1 MASWPD
7 IIYPLCFLCSDV
19 EKIRAGIGD
28 KLSIFIQ
35 WIATFVTGF
44 VIAFVRSW
52 RFTLLLLAFT
62 PFLVITGAVLS
73 KVREDAY
80 ERMVHRLL
88 TLLHELTPA
97 DSPSLSCA
105 HTHTHTHTHTV
116 GSFIYKQ
123 GTKTVCGC
131 RGRGRGSAF
140 LNPNRGCFWR
150 RRQGDSTVSCGGPVQ
165 WMVASSLIHGSRDV
179 SPCTGTTTS

>member
-1 MASWPD
+1 M
-7 IIYPLCFLCSDV
+7 CFLCSDV

-105 HTHTHTHTHTV
+105 HTHTHT
-116 GSFIYKQ
+116 Q
-123 GTKTVCGC
+123 
-131 RGRGRGSAF
+131 
-140 LNPNRGCFWR
+140 L
-150 RRQGDSTVSCGGPVQ
+150 
-165 WMVASSLIHGSRDV
+165 VASFTNKAQKQYAGAGAVAEEVLSSIRTVAAFGGEGREIQR
-179 SPCTGTTTS
+179 